1 MVITSLDFYVKRIQV
16 LGFFFLAVSIVAWSV
31 DLFGIVY
38 ECPYCRVQ
46 RSVIGLLGILMI
58 IKGLHNWG
66 TTFVALVI
74 GFLGAHVAAA
84 QNFMGWKKI
93 SAGTFEFKED
103 ILIDPFLLS
112 GAALIAIIAQV
123 LLLALSAR
131 NKAAGN
137 IVNR

>member
-1 MVITSLDFYVKRIQV
+1 MAITSLDFYVKRIQI
-16 LGFFFLAVSIVAWSV
+16 LGVIFLAVSILAWSV
-31 DLFGIVY
+31 DLLGIVY

-58 IKGLHNWG
+58 VKGWHNSMS
-66 TTFVALVI
+66 TFVASVI

-112 GAALIAIIAQV
+112 GAALFAIIAQV
-123 LLLALSAR
+123 LLITLSAR
-131 NKAAGN
+131 ENSKA
-137 IVNR
+137 

>member
-1 MVITSLDFYVKRIQV
+1 MAITSLDFYVKRIQM
-16 LGFFFLAVSIVAWSV
+16 LGVIFLAVSILAWSV
-31 DLFGIVY
+31 DLLGIVY

-58 IKGLHNWG
+58 VKGWHNWM
-66 TTFVALVI
+66 TTFVAAVI

-112 GAALIAIIAQV
+112 GAALFAIIAQV
-123 LLLALSAR
+123 FLVALSAR
-131 NKAAGN
+131 ENSKA
-137 IVNR
+137 